1 MSILNMVILVER
13 NSIVAQIMNCNKRI
27 CDKFNLLK
35 NNEYKVDT
43 NSIYSDILIY
53 LRPLVESVISFL
65 IRDKDELVKYEDIQF
80 SINKL
85 RQGNKHKSIVH
96 FHSLLQASTSHYV
109 LLDYSERLLLKYLKY
124 LLDIK
129 NIMNNEGYKIL
140 ECLDNLQIQY
150 DPDYEVYYK
159 AIIKEIRRIKN
170 NRSITPYHYKQRF
183 YVLKSVPI
191 FMYGRLYYELSVNIA
206 TDNQSKFT
214 RMIVFSDIY
223 IPSNYAVELHIYVT
237 RITCFDSIMPIFIV
251 KDYKISIRPCE
262 LRNYAKIF
270 GIDVSIKREHKEYK
284 VLMDFLQYYKTNFL
298 EIINNQSLYNKL
310 MYSLSEIDSKFKEVI
325 QKSYNIIHN
334 NQSGSNILR
343 YLIFKMN
350 NQVIKK
356 QLCVQANSGLSNLF
370 IDYGCIP
377 FNQQPFCSSL
387 KNHNPLLYDLLEC
400 IDTSDKEHEFLARC
414 IRTNTEE
421 YGHIF
426 THLNE
431 LQKYNNIDTL
441 IARYNNFIYKPK
453 HENRMIERFNN
464 YLYIKEYIHNFNNVI
479 KLINEKV
486 RDTYNEHNT
495 FFTNWIQ
502 NNNIDSGEKKK
513 ILENIFVTSRIGVI
527 YGAAGTG
534 KTTFI
539 TYLAEIY
546 DEKDK
551 IFIANTNTA
560 VENLKRRIAC
570 NNSSFYTVATLKNK
584 QHKCF
589 LLVIDECSTISNSD
603 ILSLLSNIEYEVAIF
618 VGDTFQ
624 IQSIR
629 FGNWFKYLKE
639 FIDNKLVIYELESQY
654 RTNNKELKE
663 FWDAVRNKPDKIK
676 EFLAPRGYTE
686 PLNLSIFDTIDDD
699 QILLCFNY
707 DGLYGINNINILL
720 QSKNKNSKE
729 TSLGIYKFKVNDP
742 VMFNDSSRFKSLI
755 HNNTKGIIRDI
766 LENND
771 IVTFYVK
778 IFLNI
783 DTNNA
788 KQYGVQVIEKQDD
801 YTIISFE
808 IEKNID
814 TDVEFDSDNKALI
827 PFQLAYATSIH
838 KAQGLEY
845 SSVKIVVTDVIDEF
859 ITHDIFYTAVTR
871 SKNKLKIYWSAQTE
885 ENILSSFVNHK
896 KDDDKNILKGFFNKQ
911 NNSRTN

>member
-1 MSILNMVILVER
+1 MVILVER
-13 NSIVAQIMNCNKRI
+13 NSIVTQIINCNEKI
-27 CDKFNLLK
+27 CYKFNLLK

-43 NSIYSDILIY
+43 NNIYSDILIY

-65 IRDKDELVKYEDIQF
+65 VRDKDELVKYEDIQF

-85 RQGNKHKSIVH
+85 RQENKHKSIIH

-129 NIMNNEGYKIL
+129 NIMNNEGYTIL
-140 ECLDNLQIQY
+140 ECLDNFQIQY

-159 AIIKEIRRIKN
+159 AIIDEIRLIKS
-170 NRSITPYHYKQRF
+170 NRRSTPYHYQQRF

-191 FMYGRLYYELSVNIA
+191 FMYGKIYYELSVNIA

-214 RMIVFSDIY
+214 RMIVFSDID
-223 IPSNYAVELHIYVT
+223 IPSNYAVELHIYAT
-237 RITCFDSIMPIFIV
+237 SITCFGSSMPIFIV
-251 KDYKISIRPCE
+251 KDYSISIRPCE

-270 GIDVSIKREHKEYK
+270 GLNVSIKRDHKEYK
-284 VLMDFLQYYKTNFL
+284 ILMNFLQSYKTTFL
-298 EIINNQSLYNKL
+298 EIIENKNLYDKL
-310 MYSLSEIDSKFKEVI
+310 MLSLSTIDSKFKIVI
-325 QKSYNIIHN
+325 EKSYDIISKSSH
-334 NQSGSNILR
+334 GLNILR
-343 YLIFKMN
+343 YMIFKMN
-350 NQVIKK
+350 NLVIKN
-356 QLCVQANSGLSNLF
+356 QYNSNANTLLSDLY

-377 FNQQPFCSSL
+377 FDKQPICTSL

-400 IDTSDKEHEFLARC
+400 IDTSDKEHEFLVRY

-426 THLNE
+426 TSLDDLKE
-431 LQKYNNIDTL
+431 YSDIDTL
-441 IARYNNFIYKPK
+441 ITKYNNLIYKKK
-453 HENRMIERFNN
+453 HENRLIDRFNN
-464 YLYIKEYIHNFNNVI
+464 YLYIKEYIYNFNNVI

-486 RDTYNEHNT
+486 CDTYNEHNT
-495 FFTNWIQ
+495 FFKNWIQ
-502 NNNIDSGEKKK
+502 NNNIDSDEKKK
-513 ILENIFVTSRIGVI
+513 ILENIFVTSKIGII

-551 IFIANTNTA
+551 IFVANTNTA

-570 NNSSFYTVATLKNK
+570 NNSSFYTVASLKNK
-584 QHKCF
+584 RHKCF

-603 ILSLLSNIEYEVAIF
+603 ILRLLSNIEYEVAIF
-618 VGDTFQ
+618 VGDIFQ

-629 FGNWFKYLKE
+629 FGNWFKYLNE
-639 FIDNKLVIYELESQY
+639 FIDNKSVIYELNNQY
-654 RTNNKELKE
+654 RTKSNELKE
-663 FWDAVRNKPDKIK
+663 FWDVVRTKPDKIK
-676 EFLAPRGYTE
+676 EFIAPRGYTE

-707 DGLYGINNINILL
+707 DGLYGINNVNILL
-720 QSKNKNSKE
+720 QSKNKNPKE
-729 TSLGIYKFKVNDP
+729 ISLGIYKFKVDDP
-742 VMFNDSSRFKSLI
+742 VIFNDSSRFKSLI
-755 HNNTKGIIRDI
+755 HNNTKGSIVDII
-766 LENND
+766 ENND
-771 IVTFYVK
+771 VVIFCVK

-783 DTNNA
+783 DTDDA
-788 KQYGVQVIEKQDD
+788 KQYGVQVIEKQND

-814 TDVEFDSDNKALI
+814 TDIESDSDNKALI

-871 SKNKLKIYWSAQTE
+871 SKKKLKIYWSEQTE
-885 ENILSSFVNHK
+885 ENILSSFIDNQQDNDK
-896 KDDDKNILKGFFNKQ
+896 KVLKGFFKKQ
-911 NNSRTN
+911 NNSKTI

>member
-1 MSILNMVILVER
+1 MVIMVER
-13 NSIVAQIMNCNKRI
+13 NSIVTQIINCNKKI
-27 CDKFNLLK
+27 CDKFNLLE
-35 NNEYKVDT
+35 NNEYNIDT
-43 NSIYSDILIY
+43 NNIYTDILLY

-65 IRDKDELVKYEDIQF
+65 VRDKDELVKYEDIQF

-85 RQGNKHKSIVH
+85 RQENKHKSIIH

-109 LLDYSERLLLKYLKY
+109 LLDYSERLFLKYFKY

-129 NIMNNEGYKIL
+129 YIMKSEGLNIL
-140 ECLDNLQIQY
+140 ECLDNFQIQY
-150 DPDYEVYYK
+150 DPDYKIYYEE
-159 AIIKEIRRIKN
+159 IIKQIRSIKS

-183 YVLKSVPI
+183 YILKSVPI
-191 FMYGRLYYELSVNIA
+191 YMYGKIYYELSINIA

-214 RMIVFSDIY
+214 RMIVFSDID
-223 IPSNYAVELHIYVT
+223 IPSNYAVELQIYSIN
-237 RITCFDSIMPIFIV
+237 ITCFGGSIPIFIV
-251 KDYKISIRPCE
+251 KDYSISIRPCE
-262 LRNYAKIF
+262 LRNYAKLF
-270 GIDVSIKREHKEYK
+270 GLNVSIKREHKEYK
-284 VLMDFLQYYKTNFL
+284 LLMNFLQFYQTTFL
-298 EIINNQSLYNKL
+298 GIIENQNLYNKL
-310 MYSLSEIDSKFKEVI
+310 MLSLSAIDSKFKIVI
-325 QKSYNIIHN
+325 EKSYDIISKSLN
-334 NQSGSNILR
+334 GSNILR
-343 YLIFKMN
+343 YMIFKMN
-350 NQVIKK
+350 NLVIKN
-356 QLCVQANSGLSNLF
+356 QYSSNTNSLLSDLY

-377 FNQQPFCSSL
+377 FDKQPICTSL

-400 IDTSDKEHEFLARC
+400 IDTRDKEHEFLARY

-426 THLNE
+426 TSLGDLN
-431 LQKYNNIDTL
+431 KYSAIDTL
-441 IARYNNFIYKPK
+441 IAKYNDLIYKKK
-453 HENRMIERFNN
+453 HENRLIDRFNN
-464 YLYIKEYIHNFNNVI
+464 YLYIKEYIYNFNNVI

-486 RDTYNEHNT
+486 CDTYYEHNT

-502 NNNIDSGEKKK
+502 NNNIDSDEKKK
-513 ILENIFVTSRIGVI
+513 ILENIFVTSKIGVI

-551 IFIANTNTA
+551 IFVANTNTA

-570 NNSSFYTVATLKNK
+570 NNSSFYTVASLKNK

-603 ILSLLSNIEYEVAIF
+603 ILRLLSNIEYEVAIF

-629 FGNWFKYLKE
+629 FGNWFKYLNE
-639 FIDNKLVIYELESQY
+639 FIDNKSVIYELNAQY
-654 RTNNKELKE
+654 RTKSNELKE
-663 FWDAVRNKPDKIK
+663 FWDVVRNKPDKIK
-676 EFLAPRGYTE
+676 EFIAPRGYTE

-720 QSKNKNSKE
+720 QSKNKNPKE

-742 VMFNDSSRFKSLI
+742 VLFNDSSRFKSLI
-755 HNNTKGIIRDI
+755 HNNTKGIILDI

-783 DTNNA
+783 DTNNV
-788 KQYGVQVIEKQDD
+788 KQYGIQVIEKQDD

-814 TDVEFDSDNKALI
+814 TDIEFDSDNKALI

-871 SKNKLKIYWSAQTE
+871 STNKLKIYWSEQTE
-885 ENILSSFVNHK
+885 EHILSSFINNQQDNDK
-896 KDDDKNILKGFFNKQ
+896 KVLKGFFKKQ
-911 NNSRTN
+911 NNSKTI

>member
-1 MSILNMVILVER
+1 MVTLVER
-13 NSIVAQIMNCNKRI
+13 NSIVTQIMNCNEKI
-27 CDKFNLLK
+27 CAKFNLLK
-35 NNEYKVDT
+35 NDGHNVDT
-43 NSIYSDILIY
+43 NDIYSDILIY

-65 IRDKDELVKYEDIQF
+65 VRDKDELVKYEDIQF

-85 RQGNKHKSIVH
+85 RQENKHKSIIH

-129 NIMNNEGYKIL
+129 NIMDNEGYKIL
-140 ECLDNLQIQY
+140 ECLDNFQIQY

-159 AIIKEIRRIKN
+159 AIIKKIRLIKS

-183 YVLKSVPI
+183 YVLKSVSI
-191 FMYGRLYYELSVNIA
+191 FMYGKIYYELSVNIA

-214 RMIVFSDIY
+214 RMIVFSDID
-223 IPSNYAVELHIYVT
+223 IPSNYAVELNIYT
-237 RITCFDSIMPIFIV
+237 TSITCFGSSMPIFIV
-251 KDYKISIRPCE
+251 KDYSISIRPCE
-262 LRNYAKIF
+262 LYNYAKIF
-270 GIDVSIKREHKEYK
+270 GLDISIKRNHKEYSII
-284 VLMDFLQYYKTNFL
+284 MNFLQQNNTNFL
-298 EIINNQSLYNKL
+298 DIIEHQDLYNKFINF
-310 MYSLSEIDSKFKEVI
+310 LSKIDSKFKIVI
-325 QKSYNIIHN
+325 EKSYDIISKN
-334 NQSGSNILR
+334 LNGSNILR
-343 YLIFKMN
+343 YMIFKMN
-350 NQVIKK
+350 NLVIKN
-356 QLCVQANSGLSNLF
+356 QFNSNANSFLSNLY

-377 FNQQPFCSSL
+377 FDKQPICTSL

-400 IDTSDKEHEFLARC
+400 IDTSDKDHEFLARY

-426 THLNE
+426 TSLDD
-431 LQKYNNIDTL
+431 LKKYSDIDTL
-441 IARYNNFIYKPK
+441 ITRYNNFIYRPK
-453 HENRMIERFNN
+453 HTNRMIEKFHK
-464 YLYIKEYIHNFNNVI
+464 YLYIKEYIYNFNNVI

-486 RDTYNEHNT
+486 YDTYNEHNT
-495 FFTNWIQ
+495 YFNNWIQ
-502 NNNIDSGEKKK
+502 DNDIDSDEKKK
-513 ILENIFVTSRIGVI
+513 ILENIFITSKIGII

-551 IFIANTNTA
+551 IFVANTNTA
-560 VENLKRRIAC
+560 VENLKRRISC
-570 NNSSFYTVATLKNK
+570 KNSSFYTVASLKNK

-603 ILSLLSNIEYEVAIF
+603 ILRLLSNIEYEVAIF
-618 VGDTFQ
+618 VGDIFQ

-629 FGNWFKYLKE
+629 FGNWFKYLNE
-639 FIDNKLVIYELESQY
+639 FIDNKLVIYELKAQY
-654 RTNNKELKE
+654 RTKNNELKE

-676 EFLAPRGYTE
+676 EFIASRGYTE

-707 DGLYGINNINILL
+707 DGLYGINNVNILL
-720 QSKNKNSKE
+720 QSKNKNPKE
-729 TSLGIYKFKVNDP
+729 TSLGIYKFKVGDP
-742 VMFNDSSRFKSLI
+742 VIFNDSSRFKSLI
-755 HNNTKGIIRDI
+755 HNNTKGIILDI

-814 TDVEFDSDNKALI
+814 TDIEFDSDNKALI

-885 ENILSSFVNHK
+885 EHILSSFINNQQDNDK
-896 KDDDKNILKGFFNKQ
+896 KVLKGFFKKQ
-911 NNSRTN
+911 NNSETI